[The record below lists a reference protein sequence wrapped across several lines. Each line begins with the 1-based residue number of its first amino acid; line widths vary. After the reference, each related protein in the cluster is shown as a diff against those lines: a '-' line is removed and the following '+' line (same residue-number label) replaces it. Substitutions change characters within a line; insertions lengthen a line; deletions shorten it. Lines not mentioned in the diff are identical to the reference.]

1 MSKRLNTPLIG
12 VVLLSA
18 FLWGNAYAVK
28 GKYGFSSSDDSN
40 VAGCTFAQTPLP
52 ISFTRDDDHTAA
64 EVKFNVFYVKDGVA
78 GMNDYIDFYTSLAD
92 HQSAKSTTEE
102 DTQFWPETPY
112 MLKGRDTPVCDEVEE
127 CYTDL
132 NHPGVGGYDMGRSRY
147 DTFKNKYTKD
157 ELKIAGDIVPPNNG
171 RAYRQ
176 YIDVRKIKFLRVEVF
191 TPYTGTDSVHMGYTE
206 PVYFEYNRKPGT
218 NNTLALTSYGSTSS
232 KDKIKPEDLAAMFP
246 KEINTNLIRYIYVYI
261 NSLSPSAYQGKIPN
275 VIFYMLSPEQ
285 QARLP
290 KICTSS

>member
-64 EVKFNVFYVKDGVA
+64 VVKFNVFYVKDGVV
-78 GMNDYIDFYTSLAD
+78 GMNDYIDFYTTLAD
-92 HQSAKSTTEE
+92 HVPAANTTEE
-102 DTQFWPETPY
+102 DTQFWPDTPY
-112 MLKGRDTPVCDEVEE
+112 MLKGRDNPVCAGVEE
-127 CYTDL
+127 CYIDL
-132 NHPGVGGYDMGRSRY
+132 SHPGMGGYDMGRSRY

-157 ELKIAGDIVPPNNG
+157 ELKIAADIAPTSG

-191 TPYTGTDSVHMGYTE
+191 TPNKSTDSVHMGYTE
-206 PVYFEYNRKPGT
+206 PLYFEYNRKPGT
-218 NNTLALTSYGSTSS
+218 NNTLALTSYGTTAS
-232 KDKIKPEDLAAMFP
+232 KDKIKPEDLAAMLP
-246 KEINTNLIRYIYVYI
+246 KEVNTNLIRYIYVYI
-261 NSLSPSAYQGKIPN
+261 NSLSPSAYQGKIPK